1 MSLAPRDLLA
11 PPMRSVQPTS
21 AEPQQRSHEHPPG
34 NRRATEEGRRME
46 PRRPSPRPPYAAGE
60 DLATPTVSVPPHAPR
75 QRQRRAPASEAE
87 RDRYRVGE
95 EALARSSGQ
104 RSPRAPRAHPQ
115 RRAPRRLA
123 HMARMARV
131 GARAAGRELRRVSP
145 ARAIA
150 LLAPLVTLIAL
161 LLWLTFGSYWQVR
174 RVRIAGTSDATL
186 LALARAQRLTGC
198 DAFRCDFSAAQR
210 AIAASP
216 RVRQVSITV
225 VFPDT
230 ALVSITPRATA
241 ALWSAHG
248 QTWAIG
254 ADGVVI
260 GSVGSDPAL
269 ARGAAVTV
277 DDPADLAF
285 AGQTPRVA
293 SSMNPALVAMASQLR
308 ISSSGAGAP
317 PATLRYSA
325 QDGFTALTAGGTLI
339 IFGAPS
345 DAQAT
350 LADLTSETPPA
361 ATGAQ
366 QMTPAAVA
374 QGARLQAQAA
384 QEILARLAQSGATA
398 GVVDVRWGAHPYY
411 R

>member
-1 MSLAPRDLLA
+1 
-11 PPMRSVQPTS
+11 
-21 AEPQQRSHEHPPG
+21 
-34 NRRATEEGRRME
+34 ME

-95 EALARSSGQ
+95 EALARPNGQ
-104 RSPRAPRAHPQ
+104 RSPRAHPQ
-115 RRAPRRLA
+115 RRRPGRL
-123 HMARMARV
+123 ARMARV

-145 ARAIA
+145 MRASA
-150 LLAPLVTLIAL
+150 LLAPLVALIAL

-174 RVRIAGTSDATL
+174 HVRIAGTSDATL
-186 LALARAQRLTGC
+186 LTLARAQRLTGC
-198 DAFRCDFSAAQR
+198 NAFRCDFSVAQR

-216 RVRQVSITV
+216 RVQRVSVTV

-230 ALVSITPRATA
+230 ALVSVTPRVAA
-241 ALWSAHG
+241 ALWIAHG

-260 GSVGSDPAL
+260 GSVGRDPTL

-308 ISSSGAGAP
+308 ISSSGAGSSPAP
-317 PATLRYSA
+317 LRYSA

-345 DAQAT
+345 DAQTT

-361 ATGAQ
+361 ATGVPQ
-366 QMTPAAVA
+366 TTPAAVA
-374 QGARLQAQAA
+374 HGARLQAQAA
-384 QEILARLAQSGATA
+384 QDILARLAQSGVTA
-398 GVVDVRWGAHPYY
+398 SVIDVRWGAHPYY

>member
-1 MSLAPRDLLA
+1 
-11 PPMRSVQPTS
+11 
-21 AEPQQRSHEHPPG
+21 
-34 NRRATEEGRRME
+34 ME

-60 DLATPTVSVPPHAPR
+60 DLATPAVRVPPRVPHR
-75 QRQRRAPASEAE
+75 RRRGRAPTNEAAH
-87 RDRYRVGE
+87 DRYRVGE
-95 EALARSSGQ
+95 EALARANGQ
-104 RSPRAPRAHPQ
+104 RLPSAQPQ
-115 RRAPRRLA
+115 RRTRGRLARLA
-123 HMARMARV
+123 HIGV
-131 GARAAGRELRRVSP
+131 RAAGRGLRRVSP
-145 ARAIA
+145 MRAIA
-150 LLAPLVTLIAL
+150 LLTPLVALIAL
-161 LLWLTFGSYWQVR
+161 LLWLGFGSYWQVR
-174 RVRIAGTSDATL
+174 HVRIEGTSDATL

-198 DAFRCDFSAAQR
+198 DAFRCDFSPAQR

-216 RVRQVSITV
+216 RAQRVSITV

-230 ALVSITPRATA
+230 ALVSITPRVVA
-241 ALWSAHG
+241 ALWSVRG

-260 GSVGSDPAL
+260 GSVERDPAL

-277 DDPADLAF
+277 DDSADLAF
-285 AGQTPRVA
+285 AGQTPRA
-293 SSMNPALVAMASQLR
+293 GSRMNPTLVAMASQLR
-308 ISSSGAGAP
+308 ISSSGVGAS

-361 ATGAQ
+361 ATGAPQ
-366 QMTPAAVA
+366 TTPAAVA
-374 QGARLQAQAA
+374 RGARLQAQAA
-384 QEILARLAQSGATA
+384 QDILARLAQSGATA
-398 GVVDVRWGAHPYY
+398 SVIDVRWGAHPYY